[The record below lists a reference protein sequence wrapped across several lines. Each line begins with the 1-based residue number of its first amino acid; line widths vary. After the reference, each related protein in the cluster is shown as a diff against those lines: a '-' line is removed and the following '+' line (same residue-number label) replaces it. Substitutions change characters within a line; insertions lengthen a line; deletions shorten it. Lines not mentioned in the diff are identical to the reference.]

1 MTSVFVLSLQILEL
15 VQTKN
20 SMSSGWVR
28 FSLRVLNL
36 SSKVL
41 SKLLC
46 LKNYQESFE
55 THKND
60 DSDLIK

>member
-20 SMSSGWVR
+20 SMSSGSIR

-41 SKLLC
+41 SKLLW

>member
-20 SMSSGWVR
+20 SMSSDSVR

-41 SKLLC
+41 SKLLW
-46 LKNYQESFE
+46 LKNHQKSFE